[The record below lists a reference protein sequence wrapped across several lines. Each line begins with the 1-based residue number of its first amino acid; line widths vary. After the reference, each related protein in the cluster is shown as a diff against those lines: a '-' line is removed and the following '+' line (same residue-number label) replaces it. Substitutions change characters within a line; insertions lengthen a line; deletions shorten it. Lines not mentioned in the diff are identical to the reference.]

1 MLRALVALLVL
12 ANLGF
17 LALSRGWLEPML
29 SLSVRGQHEPQRLA
43 AQINAEALRVLPAQA
58 EPASAPR

>member
-17 LALSRGWLEPML
+17 LALSRGWFEPML
-29 SLSVRGQHEPQRLA
+29 SLTVRGQHEPQRLA
-43 AQINAEALRVLPAQA
+43 AQINPQALRVLPVQA
-58 EPASAPR
+58 ESVSAPR